1 MKNRK
6 QTKGL
11 FFAVVLLVFVV
22 SLIVFFSYAEKLIDI
37 FSNDDEPTLGYTDSG
52 VARTLYN
59 NEWYIADDNIES
71 ILVLGIDSMI
81 TPDGSRTDSKQAD
94 FIALVVIDKLNHS
107 FKVLHIN
114 RDTMT
119 DIIQIDKNGEKYG
132 VFNAQLA
139 LAHAYGG
146 NDKLRCRN
154 TVDVVENLLY
164 NINIDH
170 YFSVTMDA
178 VPIINDSIGGV
189 EITLTEDLPALGEK
203 FVKGANITLKGEDSL
218 SFVRWRSND
227 VTQSNLDRM
236 ERQRQY
242 ISALFDKY
250 TTADSENTLDTLT
263 SVNDYIVSDCTINQ
277 LTLLLERL
285 RGYTHLGTSSLKGE
299 AKKYGEYVEYHIDE
313 DAAKETVIDLFYKIE
328 E

>member
-6 QTKGL
+6 QNKSVFL
-11 FFAVVLLVFVV
+11 VIVLLILVV
-22 SLIVFFSYAEKLIDI
+22 SLVAIFGYAEKLI
-37 FSNDDEPTLGYTDSG
+37 NRTQKEPDSLGRADSDG
-52 VARTLYN
+52 PRYVLN
-59 NEWYIADDNIES
+59 DNIES
-71 ILVLGIDSMI
+71 ILVLGIDSLI
-81 TPDGSRTDSKQAD
+81 TPDGSKADSQQSD
-94 FIALVVIDKLNHS
+94 FVALVVIDKLNHS

-119 DIIQIDKNGEKYG
+119 EIIQINDDGEEYG
-132 VFNAQLA
+132 RYNAQLA

-146 NDKLRCRN
+146 SDKLRCRN

-170 YFSVTMDA
+170 YLSVTMDA
-178 VPIINDSIGGV
+178 VSVINDSLGGV
-189 EITLTEDLPALGEK
+189 TVTLTDDLPALGQE
-203 FVKGANITLKGEDSL
+203 FVEGAEVTLMGDDAL
-218 SFVRWRSND
+218 NFVRWRSNEA
-227 VTQSNLDRM
+227 TQSNLERM

-250 TTADSENTLDTLT
+250 TTVKLENTLDTLT

-285 RGYTHLGTSSLKGE
+285 QGYTHEGTSSLKGE
-299 AKKYGEYVEYHIDE
+299 ALKTGEYVEYHIDE
-313 DAAKETVIDLFYKIE
+313 GAAKETVIDLFYKIE